1 MKYDTLNQLNEIK
14 FKLHIGIISYDEAKK
29 RAEPLLK
36 IMNDK
41 SIEIAKRLNVKPKKF
56 TFSSFMR

>member
-14 FKLHIGIISYDEAKK
+14 YKLHIGIISYDEAKS

>member
-1 MKYDTLNQLNEIK
+1 MKYETLNQLNEIK

>member
-14 FKLHIGIISYDEAKK
+14 YKLHIGIISYDEAKK
-29 RAEPLLK
+29 RAKPLLK

-41 SIEIAKRLNVKPKKF
+41 AVEISKKYNIKPKKI

>member
-29 RAEPLLK
+29 RSEPLLK

>member
-1 MKYDTLNQLNEIK
+1 MNYETVNQLNEIK
-14 FKLHIGIISYDEAKK
+14 FKLHIGIISYKEAEK

-36 IMNDK
+36 ILNDK
-41 SIEIAKRLNVKPKKF
+41 SIELAKKYNVKPKKF

>member
-1 MKYDTLNQLNEIK
+1 MNYETLNQLNEIK

>member
-14 FKLHIGIISYDEAKK
+14 YKLHIGIISYDEAKK
-29 RAEPLLK
+29 RAKPLLK

-41 SIEIAKRLNVKPKKF
+41 SIELAKKYNVKPKKITF
-56 TFSSFMR
+56 TSFMR

>member
-1 MKYDTLNQLNEIK
+1 MKYETLEALNEIK
-14 FKLHIGIISYDEAKK
+14 FKLHIGIISYDEAKQ
-29 RAEPLLK
+29 RAKPLLK

-41 SIEIAKRLNVKPKKF
+41 SIELAKKYNVKPKKI

>member
-1 MKYDTLNQLNEIK
+1 MKYETLNQLNEIK

-36 IMNDK
+36 IMNEK

>member
-1 MKYDTLNQLNEIK
+1 MKYETLNQLNEIK

-41 SIEIAKRLNVKPKKF
+41 SIEIAKRLNTKPKKI